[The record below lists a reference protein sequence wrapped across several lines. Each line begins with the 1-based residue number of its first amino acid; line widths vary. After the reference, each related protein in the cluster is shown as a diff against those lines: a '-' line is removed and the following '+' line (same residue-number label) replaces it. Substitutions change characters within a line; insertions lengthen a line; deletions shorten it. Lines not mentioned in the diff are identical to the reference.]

1 MRNRNLLER
10 KLNILE
16 STLTT
21 LMNIVNTQQPIET
34 YKINVVKAQNLVE
47 EIRDMVEQEPMSPG
61 EINKIK

>member
-61 EINKIK
+61 EINKI

>member
-1 MRNRNLLER
+1 MRNRNILER
-10 KLNILE
+10 KLNTLE

-47 EIRDMVEQEPMSPG
+47 EIRDMIEQEPMSPS
-61 EINKIK
+61 EINRI

>member
-47 EIRDMVEQEPMSPG
+47 EIRDMIEQEPMSPG
-61 EINKIK
+61 EINKT

>member
-47 EIRDMVEQEPMSPG
+47 EIRDMIEQEPMSPG
-61 EINKIK
+61 EINKI

>member
-34 YKINVVKAQNLVE
+34 YKINVGKAQNLVE
-47 EIRDMVEQEPMSPG
+47 EIRDMVEQEPMSPD
-61 EINKIK
+61 EINKV